1 MEWNP
6 NKLLSWGFSGLEQQK
21 AELTMGSLVERSR
34 GLGSQTSEM
43 DCSVDLKL
51 GGSAGFR
58 PPEKWRSQATTATT
72 KAAASGPPRRARA
85 PGNAGQTAAC
95 LVDGCKSDLSNSR
108 EYHRRHKVCEVH
120 SKTPVVMVGGQEQRF
135 CQQCSRFHQL
145 EEFDEVKRSCRKRL
159 DGHNKRRRKPQP
171 GSTSP
176 GSLFPNHQGSS
187 RYLMYP
193 HLLPTPRE
201 EHNWPA
207 IYTTHLPLHAVDS
220 QQQLSVPFCGNQDG
234 KQLPLLQ
241 HGNTAF
247 GRTTME
253 PPTRQPFLKT
263 ESSSS
268 SNNKILSHG
277 DCALS
282 LLSSTPS
289 PGVAVGMGQ
298 MLPAGRIPVH
308 HQPLVSSLPYNHL
321 DRYASSQAS
330 SYVSQTGFSYSGFED
345 AVLVG
350 DADTD
355 LHCQSTVHVGGDGS
369 SVGASQPL
377 PFSWQ

>member
-21 AELTMGSLVERSR
+21 AELAMGSSLVELSR
-34 GLGSQTSEM
+34 GLGSQPSEM

-51 GGSAGFR
+51 GGSAGLR
-58 PPEKWRSQATTATT
+58 PPEKWRSQATTATA

-176 GSLFPNHQGSS
+176 GSLFPDHQGSS
-187 RYLMYP
+187 SFLMYP

-201 EHNWPA
+201 EHNWA
-207 IYTTHLPLHAVDS
+207 AMYTAHLPLHAVDS
-220 QQQLSVPFCGNQDG
+220 QQQLSVSFGGNQDAQ
-234 KQLPLLQ
+234 QLPLLR

-247 GRTTME
+247 GRTAME
-253 PPTRQPFLKT
+253 PPTRQPFHKT

-268 SNNKILSHG
+268 SSSNKILSHG

-282 LLSSTPS
+282 LLSSTRS
-289 PGVAVGMGQ
+289 PGVAVGTGQ

-308 HQPLVSSLPYNHL
+308 HHPLVSSLPYDHL
-321 DRYASSQAS
+321 DRYGSSQTS
-330 SYVSQTGFSYSGFED
+330 SYVSPTGFSYSGFED
-345 AVLVG
+345 EQVGAVLVG

-355 LHCQSTVHVGGDGS
+355 LHCQST
-369 SVGASQPL
+369 
-377 PFSWQ
+377 FM

>member
-6 NKLLSWGFSGLEQQK
+6 NKLLSWGFSGIEQQK
-21 AELTMGSLVERSR
+21 AELTMGSLVERTR
-34 GLGSQTSEM
+34 GLGSQTNEM

-58 PPEKWRSQATTATT
+58 PPDEWRSQATTVTT
-72 KAAASGPPRRARA
+72 KAAASGLPRRARA

-135 CQQCSRFHQL
+135 CQQCSRF
-145 EEFDEVKRSCRKRL
+145 
-159 DGHNKRRRKPQP
+159 
-171 GSTSP
+171 
-176 GSLFPNHQGSS
+176 
-187 RYLMYP
+187 LMYP

-201 EHNWPA
+201 EHNWAA

-220 QQQLSVPFCGNQDG
+220 QQQFSVSFCGNQDA
-234 KQLPLLQ
+234 KQLPLLE

-247 GRTTME
+247 NRTTME

-268 SNNKILSHG
+268 NKILYHG

-282 LLSSTPS
+282 LLSSSRS

-330 SYVSQTGFSYSGFED
+330 SYVSPTGFCYSGFED
-345 AVLVG
+345 EQVGAVLVG

-355 LHCQSTVHVGGDGS
+355 LHCQSTVHIGGEGS
-369 SVGASQPL
+369 SFCANTSIIPL
-377 PFSWQ
+377 DNGRTQCPWDDTLYVPNYEPIEGVNIKSTV

>member
-1 MEWNP
+1 MIEI
-6 NKLLSWGFSGLEQQK
+6 FS
-21 AELTMGSLVERSR
+21 
-34 GLGSQTSEM
+34 
-43 DCSVDLKL
+43 
-51 GGSAGFR
+51 F
-58 PPEKWRSQATTATT
+58 
-72 KAAASGPPRRARA
+72 A
-85 PGNAGQTAAC
+85 PWIQ
-95 LVDGCKSDLSNSR
+95 L
-108 EYHRRHKVCEVH
+108 
-120 SKTPVVMVGGQEQRF
+120 MV
-135 CQQCSRFHQL
+135 L
-145 EEFDEVKRSCRKRL
+145 
-159 DGHNKRRRKPQP
+159 P
-171 GSTSP
+171 GSFY
-176 GSLFPNHQGSS
+176 LVVAGSS

-220 QQQLSVPFCGNQDG
+220 QQQLSVSFCGNQDG

-253 PPTRQPFLKT
+253 PPTRQPFLRT
-263 ESSSS
+263 ESSG

-355 LHCQSTVHVGGDGS
+355 LHCQSTVHVGGEGS